1 MGRLNRDQA
10 IWLARGVALGGF
22 LLRLMRA
29 VRAGV
34 SRLRVSFARRRL
46 PKRPRAED
54 C

>member
-1 MGRLNRDQA
+1 MDQLNRNQA

-34 SRLRVSFARRRL
+34 RHLRDIGLAHRGL
-46 PKRPRAED
+46 HKRPQG
-54 C
+54 